1 MEHIQYMTSPP
12 FVCEPCNFSAPTRS
26 RYSKH
31 LSTQKHSTICPPV
44 QNTVS
49 ANVQEASGDQC
60 DENKDDGEDE
70 DEDEDEDEFLCN
82 GCNERVPVCW
92 CFRCNREDICEN
104 CDGNGGDYGEHEEWV
119 CDDCLPTCL
128 KCENTLFSRVDECC
142 GEGRSDLVE
151 SDDDN
156 DAKTDGFVEIDY
168 EEIVN
173 NAKIDDLVESDDDSE
188 SDDESES
195 EMGEELP
202 LFTAQFQRDIQLIAA
217 MQDLAQKNTQH
228 YNDLQDFLQNAQYNM
243 LLILPLV
250 TALCGFYVG
259 RNW

>member
-1 MEHIQYMTSPP
+1 MEHIQYMTNPP
-12 FVCEPCNFSAPTRS
+12 FVCNPCNFSAPTRS

-31 LSTQKHSTICPPV
+31 LSTQKHATLCPPVADEEPV

-49 ANVQEASGDQC
+49 ANGQETGDQC

-70 DEDEDEDEFLCN
+70 GDGEDEDDGEFLCT
-82 GCNERVPVCW
+82 GCNERVPICW

-104 CDGNGGDYGEHEEWV
+104 CDGNGGDYGENEEWV
-119 CDDCLPTCL
+119 CDDCLPSCL
-128 KCENTLFSRVDECC
+128 KCEKTLYSRVDECC

-151 SDDDN
+151 SDDDDDARTN
-156 DAKTDGFVEIDY
+156 DFVEIDY
-168 EEIVN
+168 E
-173 NAKIDDLVESDDDSE
+173 KIDDLVESDD
-188 SDDESES
+188 ESER
-195 EMGEELP
+195 EMGEERP

-217 MQDLAQKNTQH
+217 MQNLAQKNTQY
-228 YNDLQDFLQNAQYNM
+228 YNDLQDLFQNAQYNM